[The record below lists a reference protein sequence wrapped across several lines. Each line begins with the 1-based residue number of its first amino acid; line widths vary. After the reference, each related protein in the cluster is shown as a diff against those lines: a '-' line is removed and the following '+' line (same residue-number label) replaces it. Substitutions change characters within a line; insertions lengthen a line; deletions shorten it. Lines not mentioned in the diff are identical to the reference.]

1 MNKLSKYVHLID
13 NDSNVILYHL
23 IGDKIIALQSDLVD
37 LVFSD
42 NDDFM
47 EELELKHPDLFS
59 QMQGMGMI
67 VPDNKDEAQELL
79 TEWEK
84 KDSDSTYFGIII
96 NPTLD
101 CNLRCWYCYED
112 HRAGTLMK
120 EEVLTSIFHLIDR
133 KVEEPELK
141 ELNIS
146 FFGGEP
152 LMVFRTVVLPLLEY
166 GSVRCVEKNIGFS
179 SNFTTNGVLLT
190 DEVVHALQKM
200 QFCKPITFQIT
211 LDGNRE
217 SHDAVRFTHGNKPTY
232 DLIVKHIH
240 AALFANFKVGV
251 RFNYTINNIDTFV
264 DVIKEFR
271 DLPKVL
277 KKNIRFNFQQVWQD
291 RESSSEVLEKTTE
304 ISDLFKDDGLEVDY
318 DNSFRR
324 QNCYADTLN
333 CIVLN
338 YNGDLFKCTARDFKT
353 EIREGVLHPDGIL
366 EWNERFYQR
375 MSVKYANT
383 DCRNCSILPICN
395 GGCSQSKLEKI
406 EKVHCY
412 RGLTDKEKGDLI
424 VKRLMYVLSQQN
436 NQRT

>member
-13 NDSNVILYHL
+13 NGSDVILYHL
-23 IGDKIIALQSDLVD
+23 IGDKIIALQSDLAK
-37 LVFSD
+37 LVSSD
-42 NDDFM
+42 NDGSM

-59 QMQGMGMI
+59 QMLEMGMV
-67 VPDNKDEAQELL
+67 VPNNKDEAQGLFD
-79 TEWEK
+79 EWEK
-84 KDSDSTYFGIII
+84 KDLDPTYFGMII

-101 CNLRCWYCYED
+101 CNLCCWYCYED
-112 HRAGTLMK
+112 HRTGTSMK
-120 EEVLTSIFHLIDR
+120 EEVLTSIFRLIDR
-133 KVEEPELK
+133 KVEEPELR

-152 LMVFRTVVLPLLEY
+152 LMTFRTVVLPLLEY
-166 GSVRCVEKNIGFS
+166 GSVRCAEKSIGFS

-190 DEVVHALQKM
+190 DEVLHALQKL
-200 QFCKPITFQIT
+200 QFSRPIAFQIT

-217 SHDAVRFTHGNKPTY
+217 SHDAVRLGHGNKPTY
-232 DLIVKHIH
+232 DLTVKHIH
-240 AALFANFKVGV
+240 AALLAGFKVGV
-251 RFNYTINNIDTFV
+251 RFNYTANNIDTFV

-271 DLPKVL
+271 DLPEEL
-277 KKNIRFNFQQVWQD
+277 KRNIRFNFQQVWQD
-291 RESSSEVLEKTTE
+291 RESRSETLEKADE
-304 ISDLFKDDGLEVDY
+304 ISGLFKEEGLGVEY

-324 QNCYADTLN
+324 QNCYADASN
-333 CIVLN
+333 CVVLN

-353 EIREGVLHPDGIL
+353 EIREGLLHSDGIL

-395 GGCSQSKLEKI
+395 GGCSQNKLEKV
-406 EKVHCY
+406 EKEHCY
-412 RGLTDKEKGDLI
+412 RGLSEEEKGDLI
-424 VKRLMYVLSQQN
+424 VKRLIYVLSQQN